1 MMKNLARRI
10 ALVEGNKKREH
21 CKKTVLPVRFA
32 AFQLLLVLPA
42 HPWQLF
48 LWSCDLVHP
57 ELLHPAHITPMWKLH
72 PEVSWP
78 SWPAEHPDRLSFSV
92 LEVSF
97 NASSVFLFA
106 SSWSLSLQHRPGVS
120 RWRAIILMFSSL
132 CDSLSTDIESP
143 VSLCLTRCLQA
154 YPYDYFRMKVD
165 NKRLTNWIIINY
177 YFINSL
183 SLYLSPGNVLQ
194 GL

>member
-57 ELLHPAHITPMWKLH
+57 E
-72 PEVSWP
+72 VSWP

-120 RWRAIILMFSSL
+120 RRRAIILMFSSL

-194 GL
+194 GM